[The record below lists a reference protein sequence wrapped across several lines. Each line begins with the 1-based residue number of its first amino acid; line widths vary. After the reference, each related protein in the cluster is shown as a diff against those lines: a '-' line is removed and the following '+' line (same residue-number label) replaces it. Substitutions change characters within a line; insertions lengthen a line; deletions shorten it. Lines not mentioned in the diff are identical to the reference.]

1 VDIKVILENA
11 IAKYYT
17 HIQSALDSLFDSPR
31 PDAGDSFIPDAALP
45 GLDALMTDYLSVST
59 LAHAP
64 MAEYRGYR
72 LSLLDLSRNPG
83 TGTTKTFPSLVIVAR
98 AIRYIQETG
107 ERMTILTPSSA
118 NKAVALRDAVLRAIQ
133 SGLVTA
139 QQLNIVVL
147 VPEGSAYKLR
157 SSDLSTDT
165 ELRARNPVAVYGGA
179 EPEKVKAISR
189 AVLDRYGTTI
199 EKDADTHLWH
209 TLQLENYLAG
219 DVVRAFAEEDYFPA
233 VPGQPRLHAQAV
245 SSAYGLLGHA
255 YGCEMLGGRAA
266 GHTPGYFLV
275 QHLGAPDMV
284 ASIYGADSRD
294 PHPVPAY
301 AFDAQAGCYL
311 QQDDPH
317 YPEATSDPAEILDST
332 FYTRKP
338 VTSKLMDPLIYG
350 QGGGGI
356 VVSRAECEARYESV
370 RSMLGEAGLAIPAA
384 PSAVAE
390 WSVIMAVTG
399 VLNAIDR
406 GLVKERDIVVH
417 GTGIYAH
424 GDFVP
429 LGANDV
435 HHVEDEGS
443 LRDLVLTSTAS

>member
-1 VDIKVILENA
+1 MILENA
-11 IAKYYT
+11 IAQYYSQV
-17 HIQSALDSLFDSPR
+17 QSALDMLFKSAR
-31 PDAGDSFIPDAALP
+31 SDAWDSFMPGTALP
-45 GLDALMTDYLSVST
+45 ELDAQMRDYLSAST

-64 MAEYRGYR
+64 MPEYRGYR

-98 AIRYIQETG
+98 AIRYIQDTG
-107 ERMTILTPSSA
+107 ERITILTPSSA

-139 QQLNIVVL
+139 EQLNIVVL
-147 VPEGSAYKLR
+147 IPAGSTHKLR
-157 SSDLSTDT
+157 SSDLSADP
-165 ELRARNPVAVYGGA
+165 ELRVRNPVAVYGGA
-179 EPEKVKAISR
+179 EAEKVKSISR
-189 AVLDRYGTTI
+189 AALERYGTTI
-199 EKDADTHLWH
+199 EKDADTHLWY

-233 VPGQPRLHAQAV
+233 VPGDSRLHAQAV

-266 GHTPGYFLV
+266 GHAPGYFLV

-284 ASIYGADSRD
+284 ASLYGADPRD
-294 PHPVPAY
+294 PHPMPAY
-301 AFDAQAGCYL
+301 TFDAEAGIYL
-311 QQDDPH
+311 QQGDPH
-317 YPEATSDPAEILDST
+317 YPEATSDPAEVLDTT

-338 VTSKLMDPLIYG
+338 VTSKLMNPLIHS

-356 VVSRAECEARYESV
+356 VVSRAECVARYEFV
-370 RSMLGEAGLAIPAA
+370 RSMLGEAGLPVPAA
-384 PSAVAE
+384 PNAVAE

-406 GLVKERDIVVH
+406 GLVRGRDIVVH
-417 GTGIYAH
+417 GTGIYAQ

-429 LGANDV
+429 LGTDYLHNI
-435 HHVEDEGS
+435 EDEGS